1 MWVHLVQTG
10 QFKIMSK
17 LKIKQLLK
25 RASSLLRK
33 GETDE
38 ALSLYNAVLA
48 IDPDNYHANAALKAK
63 GMTPIVA
70 VDPPDTEKRSLV
82 ANFNQGNFAQA
93 VVLATNLISRYP
105 KSVQVWKALA
115 SAHAALKNYDDA
127 IAGFQQVVAL
137 DPNDPDGYLNLG
149 AALQDKG
156 LFAAAAENYQRTLQ
170 LNPAYV
176 NAHFNLG
183 NALKQQGDFD
193 GAINSYRQTL
203 KLSPNFA
210 DAHGELANALN
221 EQSKYEAAAR
231 HYETA
236 LKLSPDAIQ
245 FEVRMKRMQQQVC
258 DFSIYADLPDLLRRI
273 DSGSAGNW
281 SPFILLS
288 WEDNPKNQLA
298 RAQKF
303 IENARQVAPLPFP
316 PPVERQSERVRIG
329 YFSADFHDHAT
340 MFLMAGLLREHDH
353 TKFEII
359 AYSYGSTATGEWRKQ
374 AMGDV
379 DEFHDVADCT
389 EPEIVA
395 LARSH
400 NLDIAIDL
408 KGFTAE
414 NRLGIFGYRLAP
426 VQVSYLGYPGSL
438 GASFMDYIVA
448 DPVLIPAEHRDA
460 YSENVIYL
468 PHTYQPTDNAR
479 RISDEALARAD
490 YGLPDDAFVFCS
502 FNNSYKIGRVE
513 FRIWMRVLKQVE
525 NSVLWLLDT
534 NEWSVN
540 NLRKEARLMGVDP
553 SRLIFAPKVSQA
565 EHLARHKHA
574 DLFLDSYFYNAHTTA
589 SDALWGGLPLVTKVG
604 KQFSA
609 RVAASILTAVG
620 LQELITSNDEDYER
634 LIIELATSP
643 EKLGSI
649 KEKLLD
655 NIPKMPLF
663 DTERYTR
670 NFENALM
677 QAHAIQ
683 MEGMGPRD
691 IVVTDPV

>member
-1 MWVHLVQTG
+1 
-10 QFKIMSK
+10 MSK

-25 RASSLLRK
+25 RASALMRK
-33 GETDE
+33 GESDE
-38 ALSLYNAVLA
+38 AVSLYNAVLA
-48 IDPDNYHANAALKAK
+48 IDPDNYHAKAALKAK
-63 GMTPIVA
+63 GMTPTVL

-93 VVLATNLISRYP
+93 VVLATSLAARYP

-115 SAHAALKNYDDA
+115 SAHASLKNYDEA
-127 IAGFQQVVAL
+127 ITGFKRVVEL

-149 AALQDKG
+149 AALQDRG
-156 LFAAAAENYQRTLQ
+156 LYAEAAENYRRTLQ
-170 LNPAYV
+170 LNPNYV

-183 NALKQQGDFD
+183 NALKHQRDLD
-193 GAINSYRQTL
+193 GAIQSYQQTIQ
-203 KLSPNFA
+203 LSPNFA
-210 DAHGELANALN
+210 DAHGELANALD
-221 EQSKYEAAAR
+221 EQSKYDAALP

-236 LKLSPDAIQ
+236 LKISPSAIQ
-245 FEVRMKRMQQQVC
+245 FEVRMKRLQQQMC
-258 DFSIYADLPDLLRRI
+258 DFSIYDDFPDLLERVDANSI
-273 DSGSAGNW
+273 AQWN
-281 SPFILLS
+281 PFILLA
-288 WEDNPKNQLA
+288 WEDNPKNQLT

-303 IENARQVAPLPFP
+303 IAKARQVEPLPFSP
-316 PPVERQSERVRIG
+316 ANEPRSERIRIG

-340 MFLMAGLLREHDH
+340 LFLMAGLLREHDH
-353 TKFEII
+353 TKFEIF
-359 AYSYGSTATGEWRKQ
+359 AYSYGANTTGAWRKQ

-379 DEFHDVADCT
+379 DEFHEVANFS
-389 EPEIVA
+389 EAEIVA

-400 NLDIAIDL
+400 SLDIAIDL

-460 YSENVIYL
+460 YSEHVIYL

-479 RISDEALARAD
+479 QISEEASTRAD

-502 FNNSYKIGRVE
+502 FNNSYKIGRDE
-513 FRIWMRVLKQVE
+513 FHIWMRVLRE
-525 NSVLWLLDT
+525 MDDSVLWLIDT
-534 NEWSVN
+534 NEWSVR
-540 NLRKEARLMGVDP
+540 NLRKEAERMGVHP
-553 SRLIFAPKVSQA
+553 SRLIFAKRAPQP

-574 DLFLDSYFYNAHTTA
+574 DLFLDSFFYNAHTTA
-589 SDALWGGLPLVTKVG
+589 SDALWGGLPIVTKAG

-609 RVAASILTAVG
+609 RVAASILTAIG
-620 LQELITSNDEDYER
+620 LEELITHNNADYER
-634 LIIELATSP
+634 MIIDLATNP
-643 EKLGSI
+643 EKLRSI
-649 KEKLLD
+649 REKLSD
-655 NIPKMPLF
+655 NIPQMPLF

-683 MEGMGPRD
+683 MEGMNPRD